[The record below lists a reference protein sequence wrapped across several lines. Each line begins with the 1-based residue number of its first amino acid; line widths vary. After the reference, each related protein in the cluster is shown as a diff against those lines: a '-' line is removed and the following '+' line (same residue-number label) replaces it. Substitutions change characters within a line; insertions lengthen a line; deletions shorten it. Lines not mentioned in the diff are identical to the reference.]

1 MRKPWRY
8 ILFFF
13 LTSVL
18 FSQESKLT
26 TKQWATLEITLTSQ
40 SEYEN
45 PYTNVSVWA
54 EFTNQ
59 NNDTLKRPAFWD
71 GDNIWKIRF
80 TSPDTISTWKWLSYA
95 SNKQDEGLHGATGS
109 VSSKPYG
116 GENQLL
122 ANGLLKMAEGNRN
135 VNQHSGKSF
144 LVVGDTPWAI
154 PFRATADQVATYAQD
169 RQEKGFNC
177 ALLMSLQPDMN
188 AIGPNERNTSQ
199 GFKKAFE
206 DLSDGHINKMN
217 PSYFQ
222 TLDQII
228 DILIEH
234 EIVPVYQPVFHG
246 FGWKGLKVLGN
257 TIKPEEYVRYCK
269 YLLARYGS
277 KPAIWLIG
285 GDHDGNDPGVK
296 ESGEMFQEWDS
307 YGQPTGLH
315 YNPCDDYVAEWSVND
330 PSKHCMHF
338 NKTHQD
344 KEWLD
349 FQWAQTGHD
358 GAHQYHKVAKMY
370 DNLPTKAAANGE
382 PTYEGMN
389 DGKNGL
395 GWWQGEEA
403 WMQLMSGGTMGIVYG
418 AASLWQWKITAEEE
432 GWTAWSSQPKSWEE
446 ALYMEGS
453 VYAGM
458 VGKILASIDM
468 TNIEKRWDLAG
479 GKPLL
484 AKPGSLYI
492 SFLKEGGEIE
502 IKSLPKGKGLQF
514 KWTNPKN
521 GEVVDSGSADS
532 GKFNAPDNTPWV
544 LIIN

>member
-154 PFRATADQVATYAQD
+154 PFRATTDQVATYAQD

-370 DNLPTKAAANGE
+370 DNLPTKGAANGE

-458 VGKILASIDM
+458 VGKILSSIDM

>member
-154 PFRATADQVATYAQD
+154 PFRATTDQVATYAQD

-228 DILIEH
+228 DILIEY

-370 DNLPTKAAANGE
+370 DNLPTKGAANGE

-458 VGKILASIDM
+458 VGKILSSIDM

-521 GEVVDSGSADS
+521 GEVVDSGSVDS
-532 GKFNAPDNTPWV
+532 GKFNAPDNNPWV

>member
-1 MRKPWRY
+1 MRKLLQFT
-8 ILFFF
+8 LFFF

-18 FSQESKLT
+18 LSQESMLT
-26 TKQWATLEITLTSQ
+26 TEQWATLEITFTSQ
-40 SEYEN
+40 SDYEN
-45 PYTNVSVWA
+45 PYTDVAVWA
-54 EFTNQ
+54 DFTNQ
-59 NNDTLKRPAFWD
+59 HDDTIKRPAFWD

-95 SNKQDEGLHGATGS
+95 SNEQDRGLHGATGS
-109 VSSKPYG
+109 VSSNAYSGNNK
-116 GENQLL
+116 LL

-135 VNQHSGKSF
+135 VIQHSGKSF
-144 LVVGDTPWAI
+144 LVVADTPWAI
-154 PFRATADQVATYAQD
+154 PFRATVDQVSTYARD
-169 RQEKGFNC
+169 RQEKGFNS

-188 AIGPNERNTSQ
+188 AVGPNERNTLK
-199 GFKKAFE
+199 GFKRAFE
-206 DLSDGHINKMN
+206 DLSDGHINILN

-222 TLDQII
+222 TLDQIT
-228 DILIEH
+228 DVLINH

-257 TIKPEEYVRYCK
+257 TINPKEYVRYCN

-307 YGQPTGLH
+307 YSQPTGLH
-315 YNPCDDYVAEWSVND
+315 YNPCDDYVAEWAVND

-358 GAHQYHKVAKMY
+358 GAHQYHKVEKMY
-370 DNLPTKAAANGE
+370 DNLPTKGVANGE

-403 WMQLMSGGTMGIVYG
+403 WMQLMHGGTMGIVYG
-418 AASLWQWKITAEEE
+418 AASLWQWKITGDEE

-458 VGKILASIDM
+458 IGKILSSIDM

-492 SFLKEGGEIE
+492 SYLKEGGEIE
-502 IKSLPKGKGLQF
+502 IKSLPKRKGLQF
-514 KWTNPKN
+514 IWTNPKN
-521 GEVVDSGSADS
+521 GQVVNFGAANLT
-532 GKFNAPDNTPWV
+532 KFHAPDNNPWV

>member
-109 VSSKPYG
+109 VSSKPSG

-370 DNLPTKAAANGE
+370 DNLPTKGAANGE

-458 VGKILASIDM
+458 VGKILSSIDM